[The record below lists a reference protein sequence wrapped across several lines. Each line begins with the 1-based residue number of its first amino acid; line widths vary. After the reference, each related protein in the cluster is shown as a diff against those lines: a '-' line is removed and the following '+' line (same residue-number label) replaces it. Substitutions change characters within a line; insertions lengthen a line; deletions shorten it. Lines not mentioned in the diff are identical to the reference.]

1 MGSMVS
7 IRCKRCTTQK
17 FALEKRTQMERS
29 GTHLFSVTTTLF
41 QQTEF
46 IMMHK
51 LQQGKLEQGE
61 KSEGEMKNQAR
72 KENQK

>member
-1 MGSMVS
+1 
-7 IRCKRCTTQK
+7 
-17 FALEKRTQMERS
+17 MERS

-51 LQQGKLEQGE
+51 LQQGKLEWGE

>member
-1 MGSMVS
+1 
-7 IRCKRCTTQK
+7 
-17 FALEKRTQMERS
+17 MERS
-29 GTHLFSVTTTLF
+29 GTHLFSVTTTQF

-51 LQQGKLEQGE
+51 LQQGKLEWGE